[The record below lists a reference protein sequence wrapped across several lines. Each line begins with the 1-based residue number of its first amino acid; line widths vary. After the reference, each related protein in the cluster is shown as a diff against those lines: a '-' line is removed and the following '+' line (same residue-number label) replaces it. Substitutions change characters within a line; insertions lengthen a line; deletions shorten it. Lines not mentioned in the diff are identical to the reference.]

1 MLSYAILK
9 IFSKVMKSYEIMPG
23 GSPVYI
29 LYKFQIK
36 FGLPFFQSS
45 MQALISFLHLAIGCV
60 PLLSKLC
67 KASF

>member
-29 LYKFQIK
+29 L
-36 FGLPFFQSS
+36 
-45 MQALISFLHLAIGCV
+45 V
-60 PLLSKLC
+60 
-67 KASF
+67 